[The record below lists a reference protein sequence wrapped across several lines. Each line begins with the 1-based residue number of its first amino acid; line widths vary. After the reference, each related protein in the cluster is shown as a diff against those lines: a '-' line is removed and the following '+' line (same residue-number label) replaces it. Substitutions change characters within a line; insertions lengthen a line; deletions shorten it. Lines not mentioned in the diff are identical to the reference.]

1 MCVESE
7 NVSKNL
13 LQCLQLLS
21 DSGPDSLSLT
31 SETSEERFDFLDL
44 PDSESRR
51 RCLHSIDFTPKI
63 PATQP

>member
-21 DSGPDSLSLT
+21 DSGPDSLYLT

-44 PDSESRR
+44 QDS
-51 RCLHSIDFTPKI
+51 
-63 PATQP
+63 